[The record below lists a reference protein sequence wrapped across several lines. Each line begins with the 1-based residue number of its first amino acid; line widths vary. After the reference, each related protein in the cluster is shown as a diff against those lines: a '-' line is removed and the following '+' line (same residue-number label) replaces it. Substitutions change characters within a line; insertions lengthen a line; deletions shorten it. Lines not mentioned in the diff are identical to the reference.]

1 MADTKEIL
9 VKLFTII
16 LVFIVVAGLGYGGY
30 RGYQYYLFVEDLKG
44 VKNNLFLAKI
54 DLEKKIGQFEL
65 NILQLSAENTNLT
78 NSLIEE
84 RNRNNE
90 FEAQIQS
97 IQGTV
102 DIVQK
107 LQNTD
112 KELLQK
118 YSKVYFLNENYV
130 PESLVAIDSKYLQD
144 KDEPEQIHASV
155 QRFLYGLLD
164 DAVANGTPLEIISAY
179 RSFKEQASLKIG
191 YKIIY
196 GSGANKFSADQG
208 YSEHQL
214 GTTVDFITPDIGAG
228 FSKFE
233 TTTAY
238 TWLTDN
244 AYKYGFALSYPKNNA
259 YYQFEPWHW
268 RFIGVELAQKLHSV
282 NLYFYDLDQRLID
295 TYLVS
300 IFD

>member
-1 MADTKEIL
+1 MVETKEIL
-9 VKLFTII
+9 VKLLIII
-16 LVFIVVAGLGYGGY
+16 LAFVIVAGLGYGGY

-44 VKNNLFLAKI
+44 VKNNLFLTKI
-54 DLEKKIGQFEL
+54 DLEKKIGQLEL
-65 NILQLSAENTNLT
+65 NISQLSTENTNLI

-90 FEAQIQS
+90 FEQQIQA

-130 PESLVAIDSKYLQD
+130 PESLVAIDPKYLQD
-144 KDEPEQIHASV
+144 KDEPEQIHANA
-155 QRFLYGLLD
+155 QRFLYSLLD
-164 DAVANGTPLEIISAY
+164 GAAANGTPLEIISAY
-179 RSFKEQASLKIG
+179 RSFKEQASLKTG
-191 YKIIY
+191 YKVTY

-214 GTTVDFITPDIGAG
+214 GTTVDFTTSDLGAG

-238 TWLTDN
+238 TWLTEN

>member
-9 VKLFTII
+9 VKLLTII
-16 LVFIVVAGLGYGGY
+16 LALIIVAGLGYGGY
-30 RGYQYYLFVEDLKG
+30 RGYQYYLFTENLKE
-44 VKNNLFLAKI
+44 VKNNLFLTKL
-54 DLEKKIGQFEL
+54 DLEKEIGQLEFD
-65 NILQLSAENTNLT
+65 LSRVRNENPNLT

-84 RNRNNE
+84 RGRNNE
-90 FEAQIQS
+90 FEQQIQA

-118 YSKVYFLNENYV
+118 YSKVYFLNENYT

-144 KDEPEQIHASV
+144 KNESEQIHVSV
-155 QRFLYGLLD
+155 QRFLYSLLD
-164 DAVANGTPLEIISAY
+164 RAAANGTPLEIISAY
-179 RSFKEQASLKIG
+179 RSFKEQASLKTG
-191 YKIIY
+191 YKVTY

-214 GTTVDFITPDIGAG
+214 GTTVDFTTPDLGAG

-238 TWLTDN
+238 TWLTEN

-268 RFIGVELAQKLHSV
+268 RFIGVELVQKLHD
-282 NLYFYDLDQRLID
+282 NHLYFYDLDQRLID